1 MTMQSHLSVVNND
14 SGSAA
19 AEMALVTPL
28 LLVLMFGAFEL
39 GTYFW
44 VEHVAIKSV
53 RDGARFAGRQS
64 FTKYTC
70 GTIDSATATQI
81 KNLTRTGVL
90 SGGKAKI
97 AGWEDAGVTVT
108 VTCPTTPLT
117 TGIYAG
123 QVNAPQVTVA
133 ADFDYSSL
141 FQSIGFTT
149 TGIKVRA
156 SAQSAVMG
164 I

>member
-1 MTMQSHLSVVNND
+1 MRRLFSFGKDN
-14 SGSAA
+14 SGAAA
-19 AEMALVTPL
+19 AEMALVTPFL
-28 LLVLMFGAFEL
+28 LILMFGAFEL

-44 VEHVAIKSV
+44 VEHIAIKGV

-70 GTIDSATATQI
+70 STIDSATETQV

-90 SGGKAKI
+90 TGGTAKI

-108 VTCPTTPLT
+108 ISCPGTPLT

-123 QVNAPQVTVA
+123 QANAPQVTVS
-133 ADFDYSSL
+133 ADFNYSSL
-141 FQSIGFTT
+141 FRNMGLTT
-149 TGIKVRA
+149 TGLKVRA